1 MARYTVVT
9 YTVDVLGK
17 GWYGQTIAMRY
28 TLSAWDRE
36 GMPETRDGVQ
46 AWLDR
51 HAGDFASV
59 TDFSASL
66 AETEIYWGSA
76 KNEDAFL
83 DIMYP
88 EAGEE

>member
-17 GWYGQTIAMRY
+17 GWYGQTIATQY
-28 TLSAWDRE
+28 KLSSYDRE
-36 GMPETRDGVQ
+36 SMAHTRNGVQ
-46 AWLDR
+46 EWLDT
-51 HAGDFASV
+51 HADDFQYV

-66 AETEIYWGSA
+66 DELEIPWA
-76 KNEDAFL
+76 DEENAFAFG

-88 EAGEE
+88 DGE